1 MNILVTYY
9 SETGN
14 TRKVA
19 EAIHAAI
26 TGDKRLCP
34 LDELTS
40 LDGFDLVFFGFPIMQ
55 FGPPRKVRMFL
66 KEHSERKNIA
76 MFVTHAAWE
85 TPGQTDALAD
95 WLERCKTAAKD
106 ANLVGFFHCRG
117 ELSEASAAQFLD
129 SPIPEVR
136 WFGSLQP
143 ATLGHPDTLELEAAR
158 DFTTHVVDNQKPK
171 T

>member
-1 MNILVTYY
+1 MKTLVTYY

-19 EAIHAAI
+19 EAVHAAI
-26 TGDKRLCP
+26 TGDKMLSP

-40 LDGFDLVFFGFPIMQ
+40 LDGFDLIFFGFPIMQ

-66 KEHSERKNIA
+66 KDHATTKNIA

-85 TPGQTDALAD
+85 TPGQTDALPD
-95 WLERCKTAAKD
+95 WLERCKLAAKD

-117 ELSEASAAQFLD
+117 ELSEASAIRFLD

-158 DFTTHVVDNQKPK
+158 DFTIRVVDNQKPK